1 MTIDKTAGA
10 LPVPERAHDTIRGGA
25 AARPPGPVLLI
36 ALAALVAVP
45 FVLDQA
51 FSYHLAIFIC
61 INAIIVVSLSLLAR
75 AGQISLCHGA
85 LVGVGAYVSVAC
97 VKGLGLPFLAGAA
110 AAMLA
115 AGAVAFLLGMI
126 VLRLQGV
133 YFVLITFAFSE
144 LVRLVLLEWVG
155 VTGGANGITD
165 IPVAAIAGYAFS
177 AKPAFYA
184 LALVMTAA
192 VIAFFWF
199 FYASPAGEAVDAV
212 GQNPALAESSGIGV
226 RRTQLFAF
234 TVASA
239 FAGLGGSLLAHY
251 LGYISPES
259 FNMHYSVALIVM
271 MVVGGRTFLLGGLIG
286 ALVMTPL
293 PELFRGAVQTQD
305 IFYGVALILMLRFMP
320 NGLASVG
327 ARMRARVQ
335 ARASARDAANAPAGA
350 SEPNRRPT

>member
-1 MTIDKTAGA
+1 MEMNKAVLPAVQGSGA
-10 LPVPERAHDTIRGGA
+10 RPTIRGA
-25 AARPPGPVLLI
+25 AAPRPLGPLGYGLL
-36 ALAALVAVP
+36 AVLVAVP
-45 FVLDQA
+45 FFLNKT
-51 FSYHLAIFIC
+51 FTYHLAIFVC

-75 AGQISLCHGA
+75 AGQVSLCHGA
-85 LVGVGAYVSVAC
+85 LVGVGAYISVAC
-97 VKGLGLPFLAGAA
+97 VKGLGLPFLVGAGAA
-110 AAMLA
+110 MLS
-115 AGAVAFLLGMI
+115 AGVVAFLLGLV

-144 LVRLVLLEWVG
+144 LVRLVLLEWVD
-155 VTGGANGITD
+155 VTGGANGVTS
-165 IPVAAIAGYAFS
+165 IPPPSIAGLVFLD
-177 AKPAFYA
+177 KPAFYA
-184 LALVMTAA
+184 LAVVVLLAVLV
-192 VIAFFWF
+192 FFRM

-212 GQNPALAESSGIGV
+212 GENPALAESSGIGV

-271 MVVGGRTFLLGGLIG
+271 MVVGGRKYLIGGLIG

-320 NGLASVG
+320 QGLAGV
-327 ARMRARVQ
+327 RMTWKRKK
-335 ARASARDAANAPAGA
+335 AA
-350 SEPNRRPT
+350 